1 MNKNNKKILI
11 IVIVV
16 ILVITSILAVILS
29 LGDNKKPND
38 ITNNTT
44 ENPNSPVNPNPN
56 TPDSSDEDV
65 ISTNIE
71 RLKNAPEFF
80 AIQEAINNFYI
91 VLTNENASEFLGLL
105 ENKYVTEN
113 NLTESNVL
121 NIIKTT
127 NPLISYQASTI
138 YYNPKSSVTYYFVN
152 GYVVESTIEE
162 GTPKYIKDVNYLV
175 IVTNNKYVIRPL
187 GNVADLETYA
197 KNYNKVKIEINNST
211 KFSKNN
217 VSNDNKVKGYIINF
231 MDLMF
236 YDVNKAYNMLDDQ
249 TKEKYPDLNSFISNR
264 EVIADNL
271 FTSFW
276 YTNDNEDSDV
286 FIYKV
291 QNRGGDT
298 ITITEYYPNDFKIG
312 FEFLPNRYE

>member
-11 IVIVV
+11 FVIVG

-29 LGDNKKPND
+29 LRDNKKPND

-44 ENPNSPVNPNPN
+44 EAPNSPVNPNPN

-71 RLKNAPEFF
+71 RLKNA
-80 AIQEAINNFYI
+80 
-91 VLTNENASEFLGLL
+91 SEFLELL
-105 ENKYVTEN
+105 EDKYVTEN

-127 NPLISYQASTI
+127 NPLISYQANTI

-187 GNVADLETYA
+187 GNVSDLETYA

-249 TKEKYPDLNSFISNR
+249 TKEKYPDLNSFINNR

>member
-1 MNKNNKKILI
+1 MNKNNKKFLI
-11 IVIVV
+11 IIIVG
-16 ILVITSILAVILS
+16 ILVITSMLAVILS
-29 LGDNKKPND
+29 LADNKNPND

-44 ENPNSPVNPNPN
+44 ESPNSPVNPNPN
-56 TPDSSDEDV
+56 NPNSSDEDE

-71 RLKNAPEFF
+71 RLKNTSEFF

-91 VLTNENASEFLGLL
+91 VLTSENASEFLELL
-105 ENKYVTEN
+105 EDKYVTEN
-113 NLTESNVL
+113 NLKESNVL

-138 YYNPKSSVTYYFVN
+138 YYNPKSSITYYFVN

-175 IVTNNKYVIRPL
+175 IVANNKYVIRPL
-187 GNVADLETYA
+187 GNVSNLETYA
-197 KNYNKVKIEINNST
+197 KNYNKLKVEINNST

-217 VSNDNKVKGYIINF
+217 ISNDNKVKGYIINF
-231 MDLMF
+231 MDLMY

-249 TKEKYPDLNSFISNR
+249 TKEKYPDLNSFINNR
-264 EVIADNL
+264 EVITDNL

-291 QNRGGDT
+291 QNRVGDT

-312 FEFLPNRYE
+312 FEFLPNHYE